1 MENVL
6 GIDVADKAK
15 EVVGELSRLRAQ
27 ELIRDEGFMGFVKSW
42 LAEADEKA
50 AREILEDASN
60 FVYILAQDKLDNDEL
75 KEAEELFNGAA
86 EWGRVIGVYKNYL
99 DSSNWALR
107 VEAIKGS
114 LAGDDL
120 VKLVNG
126 FKQLYEEAVNA
137 ERLMPAEVSPY
148 YDTLPKNILKDILE
162 NILSDILG
170 GYLVSLAL
178 KGGDEEI
185 RRIEELLKEQ
195 WQVLNHYSLAPIL
208 TRLTLNALL
217 SPRVELSSELKGK
230 LVVKPWELMMYLGLG
245 DIDINSLPA
254 LRAIYG
260 TIKPGDE
267 KRLCDE
273 LIDDPIMHDLCI
285 DNVSRAYS
293 EELSQQE
300 EGNLRQALIK
310 YFQRWIS
317 KGEVLDLLKKLGLD
331 AESLNN
337 ELKGLIHELSGKSL
351 QSVVS
356 FNHCS
361 KDQQLRCSSAHLT
374 YMLYALV
381 NGNEKLAKAHA
392 LYGAMSST
400 GSKLLT
406 RLFLEAYNACCD
418 LKNNESFRRA
428 VARLFFYHV

>member
-1 MENVL
+1 
-6 GIDVADKAK
+6 
-15 EVVGELSRLRAQ
+15 
-27 ELIRDEGFMGFVKSW
+27 
-42 LAEADEKA
+42 
-50 AREILEDASN
+50 
-60 FVYILAQDKLDNDEL
+60 
-75 KEAEELFNGAA
+75 
-86 EWGRVIGVYKNYL
+86 
-99 DSSNWALR
+99 
-107 VEAIKGS
+107 
-114 LAGDDL
+114 
-120 VKLVNG
+120 
-126 FKQLYEEAVNA
+126 
-137 ERLMPAEVSPY
+137 MPASPY

-162 NILSDILG
+162 NILRDILG

-178 KGGDEEI
+178 MGDNEEI

-230 LVVKPWELMMYLGLG
+230 LVVKPWELMMYLALR
-245 DIDINSLPA
+245 DIDINSLPV
-254 LRAIYG
+254 LRAIYS

-293 EELSQQE
+293 EELDQRA
-300 EGNLRQALIK
+300 EGNLRQALIN
-310 YFQRWIS
+310 YFQWWIS
-317 KGEVLDLLKKLGLD
+317 KGEVLDLLKKLSLD
-331 AESLNN
+331 ASLND
-337 ELKGLIHELSGKSL
+337 ELKGLMHELSGKSL
-351 QSVVS
+351 LSVVS
-356 FNHCS
+356 FSFCS

-381 NGNEKLAKAHA
+381 NGNERLAKAHA
-392 LYGAMSST
+392 LIGAMSST

-406 RLFLEAYNACCD
+406 RLFLEAYKACCD
-418 LKNNESFRRA
+418 LSNDEFRRA